1 MAKAEFTKWTAECYD
16 RAQIGADK
24 FDAKEAEWK
33 IAADGHSVTQDKDAS
48 PSFFYSN
55 FSTFSHIISAK
66 LSVETAAD
74 DDLIGFALN
83 FQPGDTGNDNADF
96 LLLSWNAQPKR
107 AGLKLCRFSEIPQYL
122 KFLHLPEVAQ
132 AQNLGST
139 PWEHKRIYQFKFNCN
154 SSKIQIWV
162 DDNLEFDV
170 NGNFEDGRFACFDC
184 SQAAAVFS
192 DIEAEMKGSMPLMN
206 WNIPSEYKLRR
217 IKVSY
222 YYEPGTKISYY
233 YYP

>member
-1 MAKAEFTKWTAECYD
+1 MAKAELTKWTAEYYNC
-16 RAQIGADK
+16 AQIGADK
-24 FDAKEAEWK
+24 LGATEPEWK
-33 IAADGHSVTQDKDAS
+33 VAADGHSVTQDKDAS

-66 LSVETAAD
+66 LDVEASAD
-74 DDLIGFALN
+74 DDFVGFALN

-96 LLLSWNAQPKR
+96 LLLTWNAQPKR
-107 AGLKLCRFSEIPQYL
+107 AGLKLCRVNGIPQYRD
-122 KFLHLPEVAQ
+122 FLHLPEVAI

-139 PWEHKRIYQFKFNCN
+139 PWEHQQIYQFKFNCN
-154 SSKIQIWV
+154 SNKIQIWV
-162 DDNLEFDV
+162 DDSLEFDID
-170 NGNFEDGRFACFDC
+170 GKFEDGRFACFDC

-192 DIEAEMKGSMPLMN
+192 DIEAQMNSSMPLMN

-222 YYEPGTKISYY
+222 YYEPGTKVSYY